1 MLTKRFFKTKQE
13 AEVTFEFNI
22 SDVKKVQLV
31 AEFNDW
37 RPIDM
42 KFNKKD
48 KVYRTRV
55 RLPKDKDFHFRYLIN
70 EDKWENDNHADA
82 YIQNSF
88 GSDNS
93 VVNTYQV

>member
-1 MLTKRFFKTKQE
+1 MLTKKFFKTKQE

-22 SDVKKVQLV
+22 SNVKKVQLV

-37 RPIDM
+37 QPIDM

-48 KVYRTRV
+48 KVYRTKI
-55 RLPKDKDFHFRYLIN
+55 RLPKNKDFHFRYLVN
-70 EDKWENDNHADA
+70 ENKWENDHHADA
-82 YIQNSF
+82 YIKNSF

-93 VVNTYQV
+93 VVSTSQL